1 VALNFYNS
9 KELIDPDKLRLKILI
24 HGLHGTGKTSFMGS
38 AKTEGVLK
46 VGVCETGHGRGIM
59 SIASLG
65 FPACNLNSYND
76 FEEFCTGAGLQD
88 ANTIGLDSLSDA
100 SKTFIK
106 DKALSIPRAKGESA
120 KRVLGVPELDD
131 YGSMAEI
138 TRKNIRKLLN
148 LDKHIIVTAGLRID
162 KPDPENGQGEML
174 QGPDLPGQMFL
185 GSTAMF
191 DLVLAL
197 RTRSV
202 LRDPKDAKS
211 RYIERY
217 YLTDTVGGVLAK
229 NRLTVGEKAISFLP
243 TEVIVDKQTGHGM
256 FPWLLN
262 EAKTA
267 YAQFLA
273 ENPIQK

>member
-1 VALNFYNS
+1 MALQVYNS
-9 KELIDPDKLRLKILI
+9 KELIDPDKLKLKILI
-24 HGLHGTGKTSFMGS
+24 HGLHGTGKTSFLGS
-38 AKTEGVLK
+38 APTPLI
-46 VGVCETGHGRGIM
+46 GVCETGHGRGIM

-65 FPACNLNSYND
+65 VDAVNLNNYND
-76 FEEFCTGAGLQD
+76 FEEFCSGVAGKDNDTL
-88 ANTIGLDSLSDA
+88 GLDSLSDA

-197 RTRSV
+197 RTRAV

-211 RYIERY
+211 RFIERY
-217 YLTDTVGGVLAK
+217 YLTDSVGGILAK
-229 NRLTVGEKAISFLP
+229 NRLTVGEKALSFLS
-243 TEVIVDKQTGHGM
+243 TEVIVNKETGHGM

-267 YAQFLA
+267 YSKFLE
-273 ENPIQK
+273 ENPQVKK